1 VLGPVSG
8 RTVGGFPVEPAS
20 PAPPEQLGNLIPNGA
35 SLALAPDYSG
45 WALSVIRALIRRS
58 GRTST

>member
-1 VLGPVSG
+1 LARFRVARSEDFQLSQL
-8 RTVGGFPVEPAS
+8 RQLH
-20 PAPPEQLGNLIPNGA
+20 PEQLGNLIPNGA

-45 WALSVIRALIRRS
+45 CALSVIRALIRRS